1 MFKIAFQA
9 ATVVPFSAI
18 LFRIAVKDLEA
29 GELPARL
36 QAETMEACKSFI
48 AQSVFRL
55 IAWAILEIIE
65 ESADCLRSQTA
76 QGDDGVVVV
85 IGLAESDGGCGVQ
98 VGDYE
103 VLQFG
108 R

>member
-1 MFKIAFQA
+1 MVDFA
-9 ATVVPFSAI
+9 
-18 LFRIAVKDLEA
+18 D
-29 GELPARL
+29 GELPAGL

-55 IAWAILEIIE
+55 IAWATLEIIE
-65 ESADCLRSQTA
+65 EFADCTRNKTA

-103 VLQFG
+103 VLKFG